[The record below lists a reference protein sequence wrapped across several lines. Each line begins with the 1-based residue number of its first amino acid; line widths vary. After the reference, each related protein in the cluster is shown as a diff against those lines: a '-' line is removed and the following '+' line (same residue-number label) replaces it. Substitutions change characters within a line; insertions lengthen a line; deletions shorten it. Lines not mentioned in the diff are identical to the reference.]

1 MKLPLLLLVPLSLA
15 LLSFANPVALYPRQN
30 ATGASVGSPCAS
42 VSSLVNAQRATA
54 TPTVPAAVAYECIQ
68 SVPLNK
74 TSALQLINDIKPYIN
89 WQSTV
94 AYLKDP
100 PSEYV
105 EKVQPAWDVWAEL
118 DKIETKVRND
128 EYSGEYDFGWALY
141 TLFQSAHDGHF
152 VYVPDSIGGIFTW
165 GRSVAIVSVSDDG
178 KELPK
183 PFVYTDILAASFP
196 NSTYTPSAITEIDG
210 VDFATYLENWSQFGS
225 LQDRDALYN
234 NVFYNLAQVQLG
246 ESGAATGTFSGGGRG
261 RWVYPGA
268 YTTLTF
274 ANGSTTTYEN
284 FARAQVSFRNV
295 ENGTSLADHYFY
307 YDSGAT
313 ASALTKAQGEAEVK
327 VEADTTSTKRARS
340 TPAPGYPEPV
350 EFASDNSIAGY
361 YIDDDEYSDIAV
373 LALPSFTGSSI
384 SPKSFQNISTEFI
397 AKAKK
402 ANKTK
407 LIIDVSANGGGTIL
421 LGYDLF
427 KQLFPSILPYGG
439 TRFRAHE
446 AFDLIGQKFS
456 WISRDIPR
464 TLDAVEGN
472 LTTLDIVPA
481 AFNYR
486 TDVDIDYKPFESWP
500 DKFCPHVYQDD
511 NFTSIIRWNMS
522 DPMNIINGGIQIS
535 GYEDRS
541 NMTTQPFKAADIV
554 IITDGYCASTCTI
567 FSELMRQQ
575 GNVTTIAF
583 GGRSQYG
590 AMQAVGG
597 VKGTNNFYWQDIK
610 YWAREAY
617 DLAND
622 EEQVKWNQS
631 FRENYNSYVPL
642 NRAAYTS
649 NLNVRDG
656 IREGDETGTPL
667 QFVYEEADC
676 RIFYTAEM
684 TLDVTAIWKAA
695 ADSKWGTISSCVAG
709 TGSYEGEATAD
720 SGVRVKAAVVAKKGK
735 VDPALADS
743 LSLYTNPKKV
753 KLGEGYMLP

>member
-1 MKLPLLLLVPLSLA
+1 MKLPLLLLVTLSLA

-42 VSSLVNAQRATA
+42 VSSLVSGQSAAA
-54 TPTVPAAVAYECIQ
+54 SPTVPAGVAYECIK
-68 SVPLNK
+68 SVPINK
-74 TSALQLINDIKPYIN
+74 TSALLLLQDIKPYIN

-100 PSEYV
+100 PAEYV
-105 EKVQPAWDVWAEL
+105 DKIQPAWDVWAEL
-118 DKIETKVRND
+118 DKLETKVRND
-128 EYSGEYDFGWALY
+128 TYSGEYDFGWDLY
-141 TLFQSAHDGHF
+141 TTFQRTHDGHF
-152 VYVPDSIGGIFTW
+152 VYVPDSVGGVFTW
-165 GRSVAIVSVSDDG
+165 GRPVSIVSISEDG

-196 NSTYTPSAITEIDG
+196 NSTYTPSAISEIDG
-210 VDFATYLENWSQFGS
+210 VAVDDYLESWSQFGS
-225 LQDRDALYN
+225 LQDRDALFN

-274 ANGSTTTYEN
+274 VNGSTHTFEN
-284 FARAQVSFRNV
+284 FAISLYSFRGV
-295 ENGTSLADHYFY
+295 QNGSDVADKYFY
-307 YDSGAT
+307 FNEGQT
-313 ASALTKAQGEAEVK
+313 ASAMAKAQDEAK
-327 VEADTTSTKRARS
+327 VQVDADKTSSKRTRS

-350 EFASDNSIAGY
+350 EFANDNSIAGY
-361 YIDDDEYSDIAV
+361 YIDEDEYSDVAV
-373 LALPSFTGSSI
+373 LAVAAFGGDIYPDT
-384 SPKSFQNISTEFI
+384 FQSVGTDFI
-397 AKAKK
+397 AKAKQ

-427 KQLFPSILPYGG
+427 KQLFPSILPYGA

-456 WISRDIPR
+456 WVAREYPR
-464 TLDAVEGN
+464 TEDAVSSN
-472 LTTLDIVPA
+472 LTGLDVVPS

-486 TDVDIDYKPFESWP
+486 TDVDIDYKNFESWP
-500 DKFCPHVYQDD
+500 EKFGPHAYHDD

-522 DPMNIINGGIQIS
+522 DTMNYFNGGINIT
-535 GYEDRS
+535 GYENRS
-541 NMTTQPFKAADIV
+541 NFTAQPFQATDIV

-617 DLAND
+617 ELANH

-631 FRENYNSYVPL
+631 FEDNYRSYVPM
-642 NRAAYTS
+642 NRAAQS
-649 NLNVRDG
+649 PGVNVRDG
-656 IREGDETGTPL
+656 IRQGDETNTPL

-709 TGSYEGEATAD
+709 IGSVDASSATD
-720 SGVRVKAAVVAKKGK
+720 SGARVKAAVAKKGK
-735 VDPALADS
+735 IDPALLDS
-743 LSLYTNPKKV
+743 LKLYTNQNKV
-753 KLGEGYMLP
+753 YKGEGFMTP